1 MSATGAPGGA
11 RAAWARTGWN
21 VERPTAGRVIVIGGV
36 LLFVLLAL
44 PALLSAYWI
53 NVLTGVAV
61 FAVVALGLNL
71 LFGRVG
77 LVSLGQIALL
87 AVASWIAARL
97 FFLTS
102 LPFPIVLLLAGLFT
116 ALIGTLLGLPALRLG
131 GLNLAL
137 ITLMFAGLIAIVVPQ
152 QLSVGSKAFGIGLGL
167 TAYTLGMRHAFDA
180 SEIDIHQNNIVARSY
195 FVPNRP
201 FACDR
206 RSH

>member
-87 AVASWIAARL
+87 AVASLDR
-97 FFLTS
+97 
-102 LPFPIVLLLAGLFT
+102 G
-116 ALIGTLLGLPALRLG
+116 PALLPDEPAVPDRAPARGSCSPRSSAPCSACLH
-131 GLNLAL
+131 
-137 ITLMFAGLIAIVVPQ
+137 FASAVSI
-152 QLSVGSKAFGIGLGL
+152 S
-167 TAYTLGMRHAFDA
+167 R
-180 SEIDIHQNNIVARSY
+180 
-195 FVPNRP
+195 
-201 FACDR
+201 
-206 RSH
+206 